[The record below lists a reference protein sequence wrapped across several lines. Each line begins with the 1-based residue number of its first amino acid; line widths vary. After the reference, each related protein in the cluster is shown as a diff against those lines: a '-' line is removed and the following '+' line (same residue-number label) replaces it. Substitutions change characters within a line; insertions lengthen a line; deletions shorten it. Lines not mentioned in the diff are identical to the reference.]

1 MEIHQVDCRGKP
13 AVVEVLGE
21 GPDVV
26 IVGAAGPMA
35 YTRGAA
41 VALAAHGFRVTNFD
55 YGPPEGWIGDSE
67 TRTCLDQV
75 TDVVDVMD
83 ALGIDAAHAVG
94 FSRGG
99 ITAFGLAARYPDR
112 VNDLVLVFP
121 VAAWEGTISIEN
133 PQPEQSEGESDEK
146 FLDRVLSTVFSERFL
161 LHNSE
166 AARAMA
172 MSPPGTVIRVER
184 RSEEDVFTA
193 DDVVTHPT
201 FIIEGGDD
209 QIVTEEHPARYAEAI
224 AGARHLHVDG
234 ASHAWHMEQPDR
246 FARLVAAFCTS

>member
-1 MEIHQVDCRGKP
+1 ME
-13 AVVEVLGE
+13 
-21 GPDVV
+21 
-26 IVGAAGPMA
+26 

-41 VALAAHGFRVTNFD
+41 VALAAHGYRVTNFD
-55 YGPPEGWIGDSE
+55 YGPPQGWDGDPE

-75 TDVVDVMD
+75 ADVVDVMD
-83 ALGIDAAHAVG
+83 ALNIDTAHAVG

-99 ITAFGLAARYPDR
+99 ITAFGLAARHPDR

-121 VAAWEGTISIEN
+121 VAAWEGTITVEN
-133 PQPEQSEGESDEK
+133 PQPEQEEGEPDDEY
-146 FLDRVLSTVFSERFL
+146 LDRVLTSVFSERFL
-161 LHNSE
+161 SQNAD
-166 AARAMA
+166 AARSLALA
-172 MSPPGTVIRVER
+172 PPGTVIRAEQ
-184 RSEEDVFTA
+184 RSDEDVFTA

-209 QIVTEEHPARYAEAI
+209 QIVTEEHPARYAEAV

-246 FARLVAAFCTS
+246 FARLVAAFVTS